1 MSEEDPPL
9 EDTLR
14 RLAPLADT
22 LTKHPR
28 QTIEPGA
35 EAAEKQAMAVLARV
49 SLGTGGGLSLAH
61 TLGEGGMGVVRL
73 GTQLA
78 LGRDVAVKSL
88 KPEARDA
95 RATLKLL
102 REAWITGA
110 LEHPNVVP
118 VYDLG
123 LDETGGPRLVLKR
136 IEGVEWGALIADARA
151 VAARFAGR
159 SLLEWNL
166 SIFLQVAQ
174 AVHFAHS
181 RGIVHRDL
189 KPENVMIGAFG
200 EVYVLDWGI
209 AVALADD
216 GTGRLPL
223 ASEAHEM
230 AGTPAYMAPEMLGG
244 PAPNL
249 GVHTDVYLLGGL
261 LYEILCGRPPHA
273 GESLMELVNA
283 IARSRPSFPDLAPAE
298 LVSICQ
304 RALHRDPAKRFASAE
319 ALALA
324 VQGYLQ
330 HRGSLQLAREATQG
344 LEELREELTRP
355 PDAIDRDRLY
365 NAYGAVRFGFQQAL
379 RAWPENEHA
388 RTGLREATL
397 RLIEHELRAGD
408 PRSASTLLT
417 ELQSPPAELVAQ
429 VAEARRRHDAEQAR
443 LARAAED
450 FSPEVGRRTRSFIA
464 LVLGVFWSGMPLIQE
479 IEGIPVTTR
488 SWVLWS
494 VFFLVALI
502 GAGIW
507 ARETMMRTAFNR
519 AMGSALIFVFVAQ
532 LALAAGGTMMRLDI
546 DQLRV
551 GFVFLWAAT
560 ASFVAITLERRIAPA
575 AIGFLVAFFAAA
587 KWPRAIP
594 LCMSLSNV
602 VLTVNLL
609 AVWRPRERVLVE
621 LAQQRLA
628 RLQTRLEQARAERRA
643 RP

>member
-28 QTIEPGA
+28 QTVEPGA
-35 EAAEKQAMAVLARV
+35 AAAEKRAMDVLARV
-49 SLGTGGGLSLAH
+49 APGTGSGLSLAH

-88 KPEARDA
+88 KPDARDA

-123 LDETGGPRLVLKR
+123 LDEAGGPRIVLKR
-136 IEGVEWGALIADARA
+136 IEGVEWAALIADARA

-223 ASEAHEM
+223 AEEAHEM

-244 PAPNL
+244 PEPNL

-261 LYEILCGRPPHA
+261 LYEILCSRPPHE

-304 RALHRDPAKRFASAE
+304 RALHRDPAKRFESAE

-408 PRSASTLLT
+408 PRAASTLLT
-417 ELQSPPAELVAQ
+417 ELQSPPAELVAE

-464 LVLGVFWSGMPLIQE
+464 LVLGVCWSGMPLIQE
-479 IEGIPVTTR
+479 IEGVPVTTR
-488 SWVLWS
+488 SWVMWS

-532 LALAAGGTMMRLDI
+532 LALAAGGTMTRLDI

-551 GFVFLWAAT
+551 GFIFLWAAT
-560 ASFVAITLERRIAPA
+560 ASFVAITLERRITPA
-575 AIGFLVAFFAAA
+575 AIGFLLAFFAAA

-602 VLTVNLL
+602 VLTANLL

-621 LAQQRLA
+621 LAQQRLT
-628 RLQTRLEQARAERRA
+628 RLQARLEQARAERRS